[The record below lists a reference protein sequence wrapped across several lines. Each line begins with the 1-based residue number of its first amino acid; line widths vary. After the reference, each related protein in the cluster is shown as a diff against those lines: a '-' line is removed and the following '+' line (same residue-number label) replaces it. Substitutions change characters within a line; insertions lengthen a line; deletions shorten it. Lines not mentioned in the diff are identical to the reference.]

1 MAGLLEGKIALV
13 TGASSGIGRAAAIAF
28 ARNGAKVL
36 AADMTEEAGNET
48 VKLIKAAG
56 GEAIFTKCDVAR
68 ADNAEALI
76 ALAVKTWGRLDCAY
90 NNAGIAGKIA
100 RTADDTEENF
110 DRIMAVNLR
119 GVWLCM
125 KYEIRQMTKQGG
137 GGAIVNTASA
147 AGLVGSHGMP
157 AYTASKHGVIGLTK
171 TAALEYARANIRVNA
186 VCPGVIDTAMVAGMV
201 SSHPRLKDA
210 LVGVEPVARMGKPS
224 EIAEAVTWLLSDAA
238 SFVTGHPMVI
248 DGGWVAR

>member
-1 MAGLLEGKIALV
+1 LI
-13 TGASSGIGRAAAIAF
+13 TGASSGIGRAAAIAV
-28 ARNGAKVL
+28 AREGARVVV
-36 AADMTEEAGNET
+36 ADTAEAQGIET
-48 VKLIKAAG
+48 VNLIKASG
-56 GEAIFTKCDVAR
+56 GEAAFTKCDVAR
-68 ADNAEALI
+68 AADAEALVT
-76 ALAVKTWGRLDCAY
+76 AAVKTFGRLDCAY

-110 DRIMAVNLR
+110 DRIIAVNLR

-125 KYEIRQMTKQGG
+125 KYEIQQMTKQGH

-201 SSHPRLKDA
+201 STHPRLKEV
-210 LVGVEPVARMGKPS
+210 LVGVEPVARMGKPA
-224 EIAEAVTWLLSDAA
+224 EIAEAVAWLLSDAA
-238 SFVTGHPMVI
+238 SFVTGCAMPI
-248 DGGWVAR
+248 DGGMTAQ